1 MDTRKVCGHA
11 RRRAVQTGTEAYD
24 VSEPPHH
31 MRIELDLEVGSEPI
45 RGRLGLDP
53 EMPREFY
60 GWIELAAA
68 LEALMAGSAEDAA

>member
-1 MDTRKVCGHA
+1 MTDLP
-11 RRRAVQTGTEAYD
+11 E
-24 VSEPPHH
+24 H
-31 MRIELDLEVGSEPI
+31 MRIELDLELGSDPI

-68 LEALMAGSAEDAA
+68 LEALIAERAGERATPSRPPV

>member
-1 MDTRKVCGHA
+1 
-11 RRRAVQTGTEAYD
+11 
-24 VSEPPHH
+24 